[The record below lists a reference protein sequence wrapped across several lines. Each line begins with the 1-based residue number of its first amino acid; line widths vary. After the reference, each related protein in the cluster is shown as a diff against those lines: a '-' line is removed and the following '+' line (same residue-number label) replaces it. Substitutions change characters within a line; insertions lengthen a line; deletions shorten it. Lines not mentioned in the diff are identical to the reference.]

1 MKPHVWKGMRSGR
14 GYCTCH
20 VFHVFDSFEAAWAW
34 IDIQRH
40 QEPSLS
46 RSRGQQPQGEGL

>member
-1 MKPHVWKGMRSGR
+1 MRAHIWKGRRSGR
-14 GYCTCH
+14 WYCTCH

-40 QEPSLS
+40 QEPTA
-46 RSRGQQPQGEGL
+46 